1 MHARDLLG
9 ETPGRDKGKGA
20 GVGWRVFR
28 FQCKS
33 DFCERRGGR
42 KKDCL

>member
-20 GVGWRVFR
+20 GVGWES
-28 FQCKS
+28 FQIS
-33 DFCERRGGR
+33 V
-42 KKDCL
+42 